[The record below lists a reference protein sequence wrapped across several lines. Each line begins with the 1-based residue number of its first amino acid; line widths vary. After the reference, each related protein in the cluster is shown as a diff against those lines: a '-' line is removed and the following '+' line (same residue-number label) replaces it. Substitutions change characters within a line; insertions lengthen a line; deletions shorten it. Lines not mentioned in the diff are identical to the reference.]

1 MIPLPSSLK
10 ITDKKDN
17 FAKFIIEGLYPGYG
31 VTVGNALR
39 RVLLSSLDGAAVTEV
54 KIKNVQH
61 EFSTIP
67 GVLEDVI
74 NICLNLKKLRFKIFV
89 DEPVKATLKVKGKK
103 EVKGGDFEIP
113 SQLEL
118 INKDAHIATLTDKN
132 ASLEMEITVQKGVGY
147 EPTEMR
153 KKEKLSIGEIQ
164 LDAIYTPIKKV
175 GYKVEN
181 MRVGERT
188 DFDRLI
194 IEVET
199 DGTISPEQAFLKAV
213 DHLVNHF
220 SFVKNEAQKR
230 SKEEE
235 KAKVESK
242 IEKKQTQKEDKVD
255 ILKTPIEEL
264 KLSTRTINA
273 LTKAHIKTLGGLIRK
288 NEEELKTLEG
298 LGDKGI
304 KEIKKM
310 LKKFGLEL
318 KA

>member
-1 MIPLPSSLK
+1 
-10 ITDKKDN
+10 
-17 FAKFIIEGLYPGYG
+17 
-31 VTVGNALR
+31 
-39 RVLLSSLDGAAVTEV
+39 
-54 KIKNVQH
+54 
-61 EFSTIP
+61 
-67 GVLEDVI
+67 VLEDVI